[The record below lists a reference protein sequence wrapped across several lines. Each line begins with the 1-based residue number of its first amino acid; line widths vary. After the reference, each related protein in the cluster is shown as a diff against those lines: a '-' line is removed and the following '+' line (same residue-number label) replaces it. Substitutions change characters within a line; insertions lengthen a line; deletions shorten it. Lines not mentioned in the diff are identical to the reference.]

1 MTHPSKRKIKVKK
14 QERDNDRRFAK
25 KPQIIDDWGDV
36 DDSGLDDEI
45 DLLTAKG
52 TAKITTF
59 VNKHQ
64 VILDDFDEVL
74 DDMNDMDNME
84 TEEQNLKK
92 KLENLKI
99 ELKEKQKSLTVTEYN
114 KK

>member
-45 DLLTAKG
+45 DLLSEKEDKYNG
-52 TAKITTF
+52 CF
-59 VNKHQ
+59 
-64 VILDDFDEVL
+64 
-74 DDMNDMDNME
+74 
-84 TEEQNLKK
+84 K
-92 KLENLKI
+92 KLQKELLK
-99 ELKEKQKSLTVTEYN
+99 LQRL
-114 KK
+114 